1 MRFSKG
7 TRTVEVVI
15 FLNWTSLDKNTGT
28 FVAIKVVN
36 LEEDNEGIEEI
47 KREVSVLCHCSSP
60 YVIKYHG
67 SYLNGSQLW
76 IVMDYCGVGSL
87 RQILVNISLHY

>member
-1 MRFSKG
+1 VANFYNEIR
-7 TRTVEVVI
+7 I
-15 FLNWTSLDKNTGT
+15 DNNTGT

-36 LEEDNEGIEEI
+36 LEEDNDGIEEI
-47 KREVSVLCHCSSP
+47 KREVSVLCHCFSP

-87 RQILVNISLHY
+87 RQILVHTSIRNNVT